1 MKLYHARFAPNPE
14 RVLMFLKE
22 KGRADQLDMEELNII
37 ENEHKTDAFREVSP
51 LSQLPALKLDDGRC
65 LTESRAICRYLE
77 GLYPDPNLMGADD
90 EEAAFI
96 EMWDRRVEMMWLLP
110 MAWWARHGHPA
121 FTAIESQIPDLSAR
135 GEKGFLKTAKWLDG
149 ELAGRDWVAGER
161 FTIADITAFATLGF
175 ARVMKWKPGE
185 DLPNLR
191 AWRDR
196 VMERPCAA

>member
-22 KGRADQLDMEELNII
+22 KGKADQLDMEELNII

-121 FTAIESQIPDLSAR
+121 FTAIERAR
-135 GEKGFLKTAKWLDG
+135 RTPAPSSWLAPPPTRRAASMSWEMPMQSDQG
-149 ELAGRDWVAGER
+149 KIRLRVGGRPRAYALRLRG
-161 FTIADITAFATLGF
+161 TKDIET
-175 ARVMKWKPGE
+175 R
-185 DLPNLR
+185 
-191 AWRDR
+191 
-196 VMERPCAA
+196 